1 MIIGIPKEIKPSE
14 YRVAVT
20 PAGVQT
26 IRNHGHTVLVEKDA
40 GLGSNMV
47 NEEYE
52 KAGAEIVS
60 KDELFSRADIIYKVK
75 EFFPEEFRYL
85 REDLVVFTYI
95 HSNAH
100 PEETEAFLNSK
111 VIGISYEDIEDK
123 EGNFPLLSP
132 MSEFAGKGGFLA
144 ACYFSQKVH
153 GGSGILLSRVAGVQ
167 TPQITIIGA
176 GNAGMGAAEL
186 AASLGNKVTILDIDL
201 GKLGNAKDKLP
212 SNVELLYSDQ
222 TNLLNALK
230 NSDVIIN
237 CILWPKWRKDHLITR
252 EMLRLMKPN
261 SIIIDVACDEQGAI
275 ETCRST
281 SHSDPVYFEEGIMHY
296 CVDNIPS
303 AFSRSAS
310 ISLCNHTLPF
320 ALEIADKGYDDAL
333 KENPVLRKGL
343 SFYKGILTL
352 KETGLKQNRPYKAP
366 EEVLGI

>member
-14 YRVAVT
+14 YRVSLT

-26 IRNHGHTVLVEKDA
+26 IKHHGHTVLVEKDA
-40 GLGSNMV
+40 GIGSNLE

-60 KDELFSRADIIYKVK
+60 KDDLFSRSEMIYKVK
-75 EFFPEEFRYL
+75 EFFPEEFKYL
-85 REDLVVFTYI
+85 RESLIVFTYI

-100 PEETEAFLNSK
+100 PQETDAFLNSK
-111 VIGISYEDIEDK
+111 IIGISYEDIEDK
-123 EGNFPLLSP
+123 DGNFPLLSP

-144 ACYFSQKVH
+144 ACYYSQKVH
-153 GGSGILLSRVAGVQ
+153 GGKGILLSRVAGVQ

-186 AASLGNKVTILDIDL
+186 ASELGNKVTILDIDL
-201 GKLGNAKDKLP
+201 DKLNKAKCVLP
-212 SNVELLYSDQ
+212 PNVELLYSDQ
-222 TNLLNALK
+222 ANLLNSLK

-252 EMLRLMKPN
+252 EMLKLMKPN
-261 SIIIDVACDEQGAI
+261 SLIIDVSCDDNGAI

-281 SHSDPVYFEEGIMHY
+281 THNDPIYFEEGIMHY

-310 ISLCNHTLPF
+310 ISLCNRTLPF
-320 ALEIADKGYDDAL
+320 ALQIADKGYDAAL
-333 KENPVLRKGL
+333 KENPMLRKGL
-343 SFYKGILTL
+343 CFYKGLLTL
-352 KETGLKQNRPYKAP
+352 RETGLKQNRPFTTP
-366 EEVLGI
+366 EEALGI